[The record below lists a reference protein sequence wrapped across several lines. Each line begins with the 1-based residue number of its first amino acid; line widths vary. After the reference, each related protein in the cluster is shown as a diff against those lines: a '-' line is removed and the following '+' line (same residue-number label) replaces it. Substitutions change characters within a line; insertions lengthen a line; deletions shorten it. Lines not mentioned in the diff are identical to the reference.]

1 MSVSK
6 GISLCSDCLMS
17 IDMIRQFEEWLSTG
31 RLSGQRGLL
40 VLIWRPGQM
49 AGLST
54 RNLKTSTTS
63 HHNIACTHS
72 SLCQSGGRA
81 SCALNCRKEENFIT
95 NCSTPAPTLP
105 RRRPSRRP
113 LKTFNRSQLP
123 SEDKSPC
130 ADWVL
135 FGQLGKVLRVDAD
148 HVKAAENTLG
158 GILLQIKAGGEVNI
172 ACLDEGEWEVLRHSP
187 RRRYKVVSKGKR

>member
-1 MSVSK
+1 MFINRPLVRSARSLGLDLAAWPDGRPIHEESQNINNITSQHCLYAFFLVS
-6 GISLCSDCLMS
+6 IRRSCFLCAQLPK
-17 IDMIRQFEEWLSTG
+17 RGELHHEL
-31 RLSGQRGLL
+31 LHSG
-40 VLIWRPGQM
+40 
-49 AGLST
+49 S
-54 RNLKTSTTS
+54 K
-63 HHNIACTHS
+63 
-72 SLCQSGGRA
+72 
-81 SCALNCRKEENFIT
+81 
-95 NCSTPAPTLP
+95 LP

-158 GILLQIKAGGEVNI
+158 DILLQIKAGGEVNI